1 MSVVGLYWISSK
13 TSLRCTTEPG
23 VVATLTPIVNFEA
36 STLAGMRGDVDMS
49 RSRCLAPAS
58 RFAPP
63 LSSVAFSAVG
73 LDHKKFVGA
82 SASAMFSTANLNSPS
97 AAQSSSASLIR
108 SSAVARTAR

>member
-1 MSVVGLYWISSK
+1 VSVVGLYWISSK

-49 RSRCLAPAS
+49 RSRFLAPAS

-63 LSSVAFSAVG
+63 LSSVAFSAAG

-82 SASAMFSTANLNSPS
+82 SASAMTANLNSPS